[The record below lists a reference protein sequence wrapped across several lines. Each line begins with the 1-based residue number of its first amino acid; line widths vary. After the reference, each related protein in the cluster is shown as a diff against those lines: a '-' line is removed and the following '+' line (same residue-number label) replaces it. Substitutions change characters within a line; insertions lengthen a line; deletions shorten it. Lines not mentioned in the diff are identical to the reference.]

1 MGPASVGVCLPRAWV
16 NARGLSVGAAIHVRA
31 LANGSVYLFD
41 DRRLQPDPANSF
53 EVSPGS
59 PPEHLFRRLLGSYLA
74 GAQDFEVREQPSLR
88 RETLAV
94 ARTFCRR
101 TVQPEVVSEDSDT
114 IRLRDVIDES
124 PVPLHKLVAR
134 MGQVV
139 LEFHQE
145 AAASWSTL
153 TIVPEH
159 HWTDRDDAVDRQAW
173 FIQRLAMRR
182 LETSGFAQGNDTA
195 PISALG
201 YWTIARSLERIAD
214 HAVILGATGGVLAES
229 ALPKNH
235 LVALQQFHEQALN
248 HLRGALAAVANPDDE
263 TANGLL
269 DGGEALIAVGH
280 ALSDRLLHTVSGG
293 TTGVVTGVAV
303 ARILESID
311 RTIAY
316 GQDVAQVAL
325 DRQLGFPGVNR
336 VSYPGETYRPSQ
348 ASIMSATVGEHQK

>member
-16 NARGLSVGAAIHVRA
+16 NARGLSVGAAIHVRT

-41 DRRLQPDPANSF
+41 DRRQPLEHANEF
-53 EVSPGS
+53 DVAPGS

-74 GAQDFEVREQPSLR
+74 GAQEFEIREHPSLR
-88 RETLAV
+88 RETIAV

-101 TVQPEVVSEDSDT
+101 TVQPEVVSEDGDS

-139 LEFHQE
+139 LEFQQE

-159 HWTDRDDAVDRQAW
+159 HWTDRDDIVDRQAW
-173 FIQRLAMRR
+173 FIQRLAMRS
-182 LETSGFAQGNDTA
+182 LETSGVESGREKS
-195 PISALG
+195 PVSALG

-235 LVALQQFHEQALN
+235 LVALQQFHEQALS
-248 HLRGALAAVANPDDE
+248 HLRGALSAVANPSDGA
-263 TANGLL
+263 ANGLL

-293 TTGVVTGVAV
+293 TTGVVTAVAV
-303 ARILESID
+303 SRILESID

-316 GQDVAQVAL
+316 AQDVAQVAL
-325 DRQLGFPGVNR
+325 DRQIGVAATERLPHLGDSR
-336 VSYPGETYRPSQ
+336 RYSQ
-348 ASIMSATVGEHQK
+348 ASEMSAIVGEQQK